1 MHETACACAVVR
13 VRACVC
19 VRACCRVVTYVDD
32 VLGRHELAA
41 AQLLGV
47 LKHQLGPL
55 GQVALLH
62 GRERA
67 PRGIELVEQH
77 QVVLRVLAVR
87 KQVRVSSFNYLVIY
101 LLVNIN
107 RV

>member
-1 MHETACACAVVR
+1 VCGGACAC
-13 VRACVC
+13 VRA
-19 VRACCRVVTYVDD
+19 VTYVDD

-77 QVVLRVLAVR
+77 QVVLRVLAVGP
-87 KQVRVSSFNYLVIY
+87 QTGAGELTHLID
-101 LLVNIN
+101 
-107 RV
+107 